1 METPKDTC
9 SIFSRLSTLNDNLSF
24 LSQNIEAI
32 STRLIGGS
40 RPSPIPPKAGD
51 PITPPLIQA
60 IHLQLDSLS
69 EISHRLADQVEHLN
83 NNLRK
88 EFPDQ

>member
-1 METPKDTC
+1 METPRETC
-9 SIFSRLSTLNDNLSF
+9 SIFSRLSTLNDNLSL

-32 STRLIGGS
+32 STRLIGS
-40 RPSPIPPKAGD
+40 TPPSPISPKAGD

-60 IHLQLDSLS
+60 IHLQLDSLN
-69 EISHRLADQVEHLN
+69 EISYRLAEQVDHLN